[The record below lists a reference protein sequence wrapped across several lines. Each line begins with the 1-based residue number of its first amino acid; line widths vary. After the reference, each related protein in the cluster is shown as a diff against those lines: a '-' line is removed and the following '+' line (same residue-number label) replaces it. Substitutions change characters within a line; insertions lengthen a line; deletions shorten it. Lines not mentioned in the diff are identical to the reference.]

1 MIINYAGETFG
12 SYGDLRFRSP
22 EEVSGKQYGFS
33 ARSWSFGIL
42 LFLALTGKYPFDI
55 ISDTPESE

>member
-1 MIINYAGETFG
+1 
-12 SYGDLRFRSP
+12 LRFRSP
-22 EEVSGKQYGFS
+22 EEVSGKQYGFL

-42 LFLALTGKYPFDI
+42 LFLSLTGTYPFDV